1 MHVVQDG
8 RLCHH
13 GVTTRDVK
21 HILTMWKHEEL
32 EKYCRDRDL
41 VFRYRRLV
49 FRARPC
55 ARSTGHTYF
64 LEKKKI

>member
-41 VFRYRRLV
+41 VFRYRRLASTYAEA
-49 FRARPC
+49 ARTLKRPPSI
-55 ARSTGHTYF
+55 R
-64 LEKKKI
+64 